1 MTRKIYP
8 SDLSD
13 VEWQLLEPLIP
24 AQKPGGKKRTV
35 NMREIVNAI
44 FYLLHNGCTWRS
56 LPHDLPPW
64 QTVSGYFRCWQRKG
78 IWEKM
83 NATLR
88 QQVRVASERK
98 EEPTAGIIDSQSVK
112 TTEKGGSVVTTR
124 GKRLKVVSVTFL

>member
-1 MTRKIYP
+1 
-8 SDLSD
+8 
-13 VEWQLLEPLIP
+13 
-24 AQKPGGKKRTV
+24 
-35 NMREIVNAI
+35 
-44 FYLLHNGCTWRS
+44 
-56 LPHDLPPW
+56 
-64 QTVSGYFRCWQRKG
+64 
-78 IWEKM
+78 M